1 MSESKTWVEAI
12 IDPSIYPNLPGS
24 VITLWGFKF
33 KIYPG
38 KHLCLE
44 MPNDFV
50 KTEVRAGHVRVMQQ
64 PPPGVV
70 PKKKPVE
77 VKPVHKE
84 VEIDIQDESDGFTMD
99 VGNYY
104 GAGDLDKL
112 IEKLQDLG
120 NVAKIKAFARKRFD
134 VSFPNTAKRDEIL
147 DHIRVLVD
155 YEISKDD

>member
-24 VITLWGFKF
+24 IITLWGFRF

-38 KHLCLE
+38 KKLCLD

-50 KTEVRAGHVRVMQQ
+50 KTEVRAGHVRIMQQ

-70 PKKKPVE
+70 PPKKAKPE
-77 VKPVHKE
+77 PVQKK
-84 VEIDIQDESDGFTMD
+84 VEIDLQDESDGFTMD

-104 GAGDLDKL
+104 GAGDLDALIKKL
-112 IEKLQDLG
+112 EDIG
-120 NVAKIKAFARKRFD
+120 NIAKIKAFARKRFD